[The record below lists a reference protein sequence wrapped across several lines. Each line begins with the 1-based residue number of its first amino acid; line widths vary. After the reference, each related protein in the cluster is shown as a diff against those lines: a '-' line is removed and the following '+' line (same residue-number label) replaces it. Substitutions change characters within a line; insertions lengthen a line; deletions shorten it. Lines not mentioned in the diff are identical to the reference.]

1 MAAFVFHISER
12 MAMVSGR
19 EGVAL
24 VFDVLFI
31 FIICCK
37 YKLQRF
43 CVYYCL
49 YMQSGVVVVWPELYN
64 VFTPK
69 TKQDYQTKYTAD
81 FNGTD
86 DPFRYPIVVLF
97 RLLVLLDTTI
107 SATTIT
113 YYVSIFAG
121 YMLTPDFVP
130 GFDIGDH
137 IIFAAVTVDETKR
150 IIGNL
155 TRFCGSLQ
163 SIFITKKAAGLV
175 DVDDGFLQQNIQLFI
190 TVCSNYFRESYAD
203 TTDTSFKDS
212 LLALLSIFEQTHQSS
227 SVVRGAPWV
236 GQRKTLK
243 QKGTVVK
250 STISKPAT
258 KPPNVFD
265 DIFQPKLDA
274 RVKHYIDLLNSI
286 EWNETTLFPL
296 LCELYW
302 ETASDPQLNQ
312 RKLLIIYVFNATL
325 KRFDISVRG
334 KMNEI
339 FYTLSNSTVKDGEQI
354 MSLLFLKFILYFATF
369 ILNKEPSEQSLC
381 ESLSHLIGLV
391 GSTDGENIL
400 NGGTGNIA
408 AFLENTRQQK
418 IQLEDI
424 IGQIRKIL
432 ANRSIALPDT
442 ISIQTIIPKICRF
455 RIRQFCPGVVT
466 DSDDDDDDMGEEGQ
480 LPTLY
485 SGKYKPPQSKP
496 ACPYRYKCNRRR
508 DALDSG
514 KPHFGNFRHP
524 PNFIHIEDRRLH
536 WRPGGG
542 SGKSKRTRR
551 RTLSTRRTKRRRP
564 STKRRTR
571 H

>member
-1 MAAFVFHISER
+1 
-12 MAMVSGR
+12 
-19 EGVAL
+19 
-24 VFDVLFI
+24 
-31 FIICCK
+31 
-37 YKLQRF
+37 
-43 CVYYCL
+43 
-49 YMQSGVVVVWPELYN
+49 MQSGVVVWPGLYN
-64 VFTPK
+64 VFTSK

-86 DPFRYPIVVLF
+86 DPFIYPIVVLF

-121 YMLTPDFVP
+121 YMLTPDFVL

-155 TRFCGSLQ
+155 TRFCRSLQ

-175 DVDDGFLQQNIQLFI
+175 DVDDGVLQQNIQLFI

-212 LLALLSIFEQTHQSS
+212 LLALQSIFEQTHQSR
-227 SVVRGAPWV
+227 SVVRGPPWV
-236 GQRKTLK
+236 GQIKTPK

-274 RVKHYIDLLNSI
+274 RVKHYIDLLEQI
-286 EWNETTLFPL
+286 EWNETNLFQL

-312 RKLLIIYVFNATL
+312 RKLLIINVFKTKL
-325 KRFDISVRG
+325 KPINISVRDA
-334 KMNEI
+334 MNQF
-339 FYTLSNSTVKDGEQI
+339 FYTLSNSTMKLEQI
-354 MSLLFLKFILYFATF
+354 ISLLFLKFILYFATF
-369 ILNKEPSEQSLC
+369 ILNKEPSEKLLC

-408 AFLENTRQQK
+408 AFLKNTKQIKKDLQ
-418 IQLEDI
+418 I
-424 IGQIRKIL
+424 IITEIS
-432 ANRSIALPDT
+432 NIFTDRSIAVPDT
-442 ISIQTIIPKICRF
+442 ISIQTIIPEICR
-455 RIRQFCPGVVT
+455 IKIQQLCPGGVT
-466 DSDDDDDDMGEEGQ
+466 DSEDDDDKMGEVRP
-480 LPTLY
+480 LHSLY
-485 SGKYKPPQSKP
+485 SREYKHQPSKP
-496 ACPYRYKCNRRR
+496 ACRFGRNCNRRR
-508 DALDSG
+508 DAKDG
-514 KPHFGNFRHP
+514 GEYHFDKFRHP
-524 PNFIHIEDRRLH
+524 PNFIHIEDRPPH

-551 RTLSTRRTKRRRP
+551 TRRRP
-564 STKRRTR
+564 STKRTR
-571 H
+571 RRLSSKRR

>member
-1 MAAFVFHISER
+1 
-12 MAMVSGR
+12 
-19 EGVAL
+19 
-24 VFDVLFI
+24 
-31 FIICCK
+31 
-37 YKLQRF
+37 
-43 CVYYCL
+43 
-49 YMQSGVVVVWPELYN
+49 MQSGVVVWPELYN
-64 VFTPK
+64 VFTHK

-121 YMLTPDFVP
+121 YMLTRDFVP

-155 TRFCGSLQ
+155 TRFCRSLQ

-175 DVDDGFLQQNIQLFI
+175 DVDDGVLQQNIQLFI

-212 LLALLSIFEQTHQSS
+212 LLALRSIFEQTHQSR
-227 SVVRGAPWV
+227 SVVRGPPWV
-236 GQRKTLK
+236 GQRKTPK
-243 QKGTVVK
+243 EKGTVVK

-258 KPPNVFD
+258 KPPTVFD

-274 RVKHYIDLLNSI
+274 RVKHYIDLLEHI
-286 EWNETTLFPL
+286 EWNETNLFPL
-296 LCELYW
+296 LCKLYW

-312 RKLLIIYVFNATL
+312 RKLLIINVFNTKL
-325 KRFDISVRG
+325 KRFDISVRDA
-334 KMNEI
+334 MNQF
-339 FYTLSNSTVKDGEQI
+339 FYTLSDSTMKLEQI
-354 MSLLFLKFILYFATF
+354 ISLLFLKFILYFATF
-369 ILNKEPSEQSLC
+369 ILNKEPSEKLLC

-408 AFLENTRQQK
+408 AFLKNTKQRNEYLQS
-418 IQLEDI
+418 I
-424 IGQIRKIL
+424 ITEISNIFTD
-432 ANRSIALPDT
+432 RSIAVPDT
-442 ISIQTIIPKICRF
+442 ISIQTIIPEICR
-455 RIRQFCPGVVT
+455 IKIQQLCPLH
-466 DSDDDDDDMGEEGQ
+466 S
-480 LPTLY
+480 LY
-485 SGKYKPPQSKP
+485 SREYKHQPSKP
-496 ACPYRYKCNRRR
+496 ACKYGNNCHRKR
-508 DALDSG
+508 DALDRGES
-514 KPHFGNFRHP
+514 HFDKFRHP
-524 PNFIHIEDRRLH
+524 PNFIHIEDRPSP

-542 SGKSKRTRR
+542 SGKSKRIRR
-551 RTLSTRRTKRRRP
+551 RTLSSKRTKRRRP
-564 STKRRTR
+564 STKRSSKRR
-571 H
+571 

>member
-1 MAAFVFHISER
+1 
-12 MAMVSGR
+12 MVSGR
-19 EGVAL
+19 VGVAL

-49 YMQSGVVVVWPELYN
+49 YMQSAELAPWHPLYN

-86 DPFRYPIVVLF
+86 NPFRYPIVVLF

-113 YYVSIFAG
+113 YYVPIFAG
-121 YMLTPDFVP
+121 YMLTRDFVP
-130 GFDIGDH
+130 QFVIGDH
-137 IIFAAVTVDETKR
+137 IIFAAVRVDEIKR

-155 TRFCGSLQ
+155 TRFCRSLQ

-175 DVDDGFLQQNIQLFI
+175 DVDDVVLQQNIQLFV
-190 TVCSNYFRESYAD
+190 TVCSNYFRESYDD

-212 LLALLSIFEQTHQSS
+212 LLALRSIFEQTHQSR
-227 SVVRGAPWV
+227 SVVRGPPWV
-236 GQRKTLK
+236 GQRKTPK
-243 QKGTVVK
+243 EKGTVVK

-274 RVKHYIDLLNSI
+274 RVKHYIDFLERI
-286 EWNETTLFPL
+286 EWNETNIFQL

-312 RKLLIIYVFNATL
+312 RKLLIINVFNTKL
-325 KRFDISVRG
+325 KRFDISVRDA
-334 KMNEI
+334 MNQF
-339 FYTLSNSTVKDGEQI
+339 FYTLSDSTMKLEQI
-354 MSLLFLKFILYFATF
+354 ISLLFLKFILYFATF
-369 ILNKEPSEQSLC
+369 ILNKEPSEKLLC

-408 AFLENTRQQK
+408 AFLKNTKHRT
-418 IQLEDI
+418 EDLKTI
-424 IGQIRKIL
+424 IGQIHNIFTE
-432 ANRSIALPDT
+432 RSIAVPDT
-442 ISIQTIIPKICRF
+442 ISIQSIIPEICR
-455 RIRQFCPGVVT
+455 IKIQQLCPLH
-466 DSDDDDDDMGEEGQ
+466 S
-480 LPTLY
+480 LY
-485 SGKYKPPQSKP
+485 SREYKHQPSKP
-496 ACPYRYKCNRRR
+496 ACKFGRNCNRKL
-508 DALDSG
+508 DALDRGES
-514 KPHFGNFRHP
+514 HFDKFRHP
-524 PNFIHIEDRRLH
+524 PNFIHIEDRH
-536 WRPGGG
+536 PDWRPGGG

-551 RTLSTRRTKRRRP
+551 RTLSSKRGRP

-571 H
+571 R